1 MAKTLNKGEKTMK
14 SIVKVLTTLSIV
26 CCFFATAAMAADI
39 VGIASGQP
47 GSLGH
52 NTGQAVAKIANQ
64 VAKITARTQ
73 PLAGTSAYV
82 PVINR
87 GEMSFGFVNAVEM
100 EYAYKG
106 TGNWE
111 GRKNADLRLVGVMFP
126 LITGIAAPAKL
137 EIRSV
142 ADLKEKAS
150 GLKIASQYTA
160 DTTIAYYIMGAL
172 ANGGMTYDDFK
183 QVPVTNLVKG
193 MEALG
198 NGLVDVALV
207 SLNSGAGKKANAMLS
222 GGIRYIS
229 LDDSAEAVKR
239 LKDFMPAASLV
250 TLDANASTPG
260 LLEKSTIIKIPWVM
274 ITSKGESEDLV
285 YRMTQVIAE
294 NYDKLG
300 QSFGAF
306 KRGSAAQMAPA
317 IDVPYHPGALRYYK
331 EAGIAVGK

>member
-1 MAKTLNKGEKTMK
+1 MK
-14 SIVKVLTTLSIV
+14 SIVKVLISASIA
-26 CCFFATAAMAADI
+26 CCFFATAAMAAEI
-39 VGIASGQP
+39 VSIASGQP

-111 GRKNADLRLVGVMFP
+111 GRKNPDLRLVGVMFP

-137 EIRSV
+137 EIRNV
-142 ADLKEKAS
+142 ADLKKKAS
-150 GLKIASQYTA
+150 ELKIASQYTA

-172 ANGGMTYDDFK
+172 ANGEMTYEDFK

-207 SLNSGAGKKANAMLS
+207 SLNSGAGKKANATLS

-250 TLDANASTPG
+250 TLDANPNIPG

-274 ITSKGESEDLV
+274 ITSKNESEDLV
-285 YRMTQVIAE
+285 YRMTKVIAE
-294 NYDKLG
+294 NYKKLG
-300 QSFGAF
+300 ETFGAF
-306 KRGSAAQMAPA
+306 KRGSAKEMAPA

-331 EAGIAVGK
+331 EAGIPVGK